1 MPVPQANVI
10 GVTRSGLQESQ
21 ANRRDQ
27 LLVNLGNAFLQNRNL
42 EEQKRQFDIEKEID
56 IVKQIVLNQH
66 NNDWS
71 RFVKGEDAEG
81 NPLPEG
87 NPLARQFFKTLYGS
101 DGDLIFNQVL
111 QTIGQTG
118 EQQVQQAM
126 DSALGRSAPAPS
138 GQDVPPATPEVM
150 SQLASFSQEEQ
161 KNTQEQRAPQ
171 GQGQRQ
177 NIDPYANAILT
188 SPVFTQN
195 PINRGATRTIPPPA
209 EERSAEEMALTGR
222 GTEDAGEGFKALLN
236 KFLNLEGIKGSFQV
250 GEVAKPKSEPKGKS
264 ATMRSSAATSTAAQ
278 PPKAAFG
285 KRSTLPD
292 VFAYANEQDK
302 ADLAKI
308 FEDTGKLPQDMD
320 QLRII
325 QKNLRAY
332 EEVQDTANTISNPA
346 SATPEKITK
355 AAETLSSQPQAF
367 IGAYGKGKVDDFIST
382 ATKNNVDSTSKGA
395 EYDSAMGSLD
405 KVIQSGSTK
414 GLPAKDKRF
423 INSELNNLVKE
434 SRIAEKSPDRDELSR
449 SINNTMA
456 LSKERTQNIL
466 RELELPIEDMSASLQ
481 ANLPEGFRRS
491 RQFAEAKYQFRA
503 QQGLAE
509 KIAAADIGIKQ
520 FQLEMLRKTSTGE
533 GADYTA
539 ALEIAKKISEEF
551 RENMWK
557 KAKSDPAVYNKLYT
571 QALKDSTQFKNAE
584 EVMMRI
590 ASATSGLSLVEL
602 QNVLKS
608 GFWFMAKEELIKSIG
623 LGAGMGINP
632 VGSTVQGETPQQ
644 SPDKATELARKYT
657 VTY

>member
-10 GVTRSGLQESQ
+10 GVTKSGLQESQ
-21 ANRRDQ
+21 ASRRDQ
-27 LLVNLGNAFLQNRNL
+27 LLVNLGNAFLQNRDL
-42 EEQKRQFDIEKEID
+42 EEQKRQFDTENKIKQVESIVTNQYRGDWARFMWGID
-56 IVKQIVLNQH
+56 
-66 NNDWS
+66 ND
-71 RFVKGEDAEG
+71 G

-87 NPLARQFFKTLYGS
+87 NPLAKQFFRDLYGTE
-101 DGDLIFNQVL
+101 GDALFTQTL
-111 QTIGQTG
+111 QTISQTG

-126 DSALGRSAPAPS
+126 DLALGRSSPEPS
-138 GQDVPPATPEVM
+138 GQGVPSATPEVV
-150 SQLASFSQEEQ
+150 SQLANFSQEGQGSIQGQ
-161 KNTQEQRAPQ
+161 KAPQ
-171 GQGQRQ
+171 GQ

-188 SPVFTQN
+188 SPALQNMPPGQGKTQVTS
-195 PINRGATRTIPPPA
+195 PGVLGFEHQKVPDRPAPSGVPA
-209 EERSAEEMALTGR
+209 E
-222 GTEDAGEGFKALLN
+222 D
-236 KFLNLEGIKGSFQV
+236 V
-250 GEVAKPKSEPKGKS
+250 
-264 ATMRSSAATSTAAQ
+264 SSLRMAAQ
-278 PPKAAFG
+278 SNRQPGTKPPEAPFG
-285 KRSTLPD
+285 KKTTTPD
-292 VFAYANEQDK
+292 VFAYASEQDRE
-302 ADLAKI
+302 DLAKI
-308 FEDTGKLPQDMD
+308 FEDTGKLPKDMD

-332 EEVQDTANTISNPA
+332 EEVQETANTISNPS

-367 IGAYGKGKVDDFIST
+367 IGAYGKGKVDDFISS

-414 GLPAKDKRF
+414 DLPAKDKRF

-466 RELELPIEDMSASLQ
+466 RELELPIENMSASLQ
-481 ANLPEGFRRS
+481 ANLPEGFRKS
-491 RQFAEAKYQFRA
+491 RQFAEAKYQFRK

-520 FQLEMLRKTSTGE
+520 FQLEMLKKTSTGE
-533 GADYTA
+533 GADFTA
-539 ALEIAKKISEEF
+539 ALSISKKIYDDF
-551 RENMWK
+551 NENMWK
-557 KAKSDPAVYNKLYT
+557 KAKSDPEVYRKLRT
-571 QALKDSTQFKNAE
+571 QALKDSPEYKNAE

-590 ASATSGLSLVEL
+590 ASATSGLSPVEL

-608 GFWFMAKEELIKSIG
+608 GFWFMAKEELVKSIG
-623 LGAGMGINP
+623 LGSGMGTS
-632 VGSTVQGETPQQ
+632 VGATVQGETPQQ
-644 SPDKATELARKYT
+644 SPDKATEFASKYT

>member
-27 LLVNLGNAFLQNRNL
+27 LLVNLGNVFLQNRNL
-42 EEQKRQFDIEKEID
+42 EEQKRQFDVNNRID
-56 IVKQIVLNQH
+56 QVKQIVTNQY
-66 NNDWS
+66 NGDWA
-71 RFVKGEDAEG
+71 RFIRGED
-81 NPLPEG
+81 NTG
-87 NPLARQFFKTLYGS
+87 NPLAQQFFRELYGS
-101 DGDLIFNQVL
+101 DGDALFNQVL

-150 SQLASFSQEEQ
+150 SQLASFSQEEK

-188 SPVFTQN
+188 SPALQ
-195 PINRGATRTIPPPA
+195 GIPPGQGRTHVTAPGILGFKGQEAPNRPAPAGVPA
-209 EERSAEEMALTGR
+209 E
-222 GTEDAGEGFKALLN
+222 D
-236 KFLNLEGIKGSFQV
+236 V
-250 GEVAKPKSEPKGKS
+250 
-264 ATMRSSAATSTAAQ
+264 SSLKIAAQ
-278 PPKAAFG
+278 SNRQPGTKPPETPFG

-434 SRIAEKSPDRDELSR
+434 SRVAEKSPDRDELSR

-571 QALKDSTQFKNAE
+571 QALKDSTQFRNAE

-608 GFWFMAKEELIKSIG
+608 GFWFTAKEELIKSIG

-644 SPDKATELARKYT
+644 SPDKATEFASKYT

>member
-27 LLVNLGNAFLQNRNL
+27 LLVNLGNVFLQNRNL

-87 NPLARQFFKTLYGS
+87 NPLARQFFRTLYGS

-150 SQLASFSQEEQ
+150 SQLASFSQE
-161 KNTQEQRAPQ
+161 QRAPQ
-171 GQGQRQ
+171 GQGQGQ

-188 SPVFTQN
+188 SPALQ
-195 PINRGATRTIPPPA
+195 GIPPGQGRTHVTAPGILGFKGQEAPNRPAPAGVPA
-209 EERSAEEMALTGR
+209 E
-222 GTEDAGEGFKALLN
+222 D
-236 KFLNLEGIKGSFQV
+236 V
-250 GEVAKPKSEPKGKS
+250 
-264 ATMRSSAATSTAAQ
+264 SSLKIAAQ
-278 PPKAAFG
+278 SNRQPGTKPPEAPFG

-355 AAETLSSQPQAF
+355 AAEALSSQPQAF

-395 EYDSAMGSLD
+395 EYDSAIGSLD

-491 RQFAEAKYQFRA
+491 RQFAEAKYQFRD
-503 QQGLAE
+503 QQKLA
-509 KIAAADIGIKQ
+509 KDIAAADIGIKQ
-520 FQLEMLRKTSTGE
+520 FQLEMLKKTSTGE

-608 GFWFMAKEELIKSIG
+608 GFWFTAKEELIKSIG